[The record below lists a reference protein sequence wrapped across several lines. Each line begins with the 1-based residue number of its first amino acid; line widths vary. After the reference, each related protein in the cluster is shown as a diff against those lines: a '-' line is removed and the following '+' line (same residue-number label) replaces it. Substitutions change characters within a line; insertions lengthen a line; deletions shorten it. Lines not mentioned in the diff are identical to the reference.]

1 MQEMQMEMQKK
12 QMEAMINA
20 LKNSGI
26 NVPII
31 GTSEPSTSRPST
43 GFRRGPSSSY
53 DIPEN
58 LDFDSHSEDI

>member
-43 GFRRGPSSSY
+43 GFRRGSSSSY